1 MLLPHELKEKTF
13 SRVMRGYNPAEV
25 EDYLNFIIEKYSEL
39 YRENDDLARKLNA
52 AVAKIEELGSGDAAV
67 RATLINAKKAADR
80 IVEEANGRADMI
92 LNSIKSRSDAILAE
106 YRVKIE
112 AEQQALAA
120 VENRIAK
127 FKAVLYEEYSAHID
141 AIEKLTVSADSLP
154 EDFDYVG
161 TVIAGVKEDLTNA
174 VAAETAETTEEVPVQ
189 EEMAAE
195 EYTEYTEAYAE
206 DEYAVDEVS
215 SDEVSSDEV
224 SHDEYTSDEY
234 PEEAYA
240 DEVYDDGYAEEEYA
254 EEYADEYTDEYAE
267 EYADE
272 MIPEE
277 DANTGKKMGFL
288 ARHGYTLRKE
298 KKAEEASPEDEFDLL
313 YSDDQGE

>member
-25 EDYLNFIIEKYSEL
+25 DDYLDFIIEKYSEL

-92 LNSIKSRSDAILAE
+92 LNSIKGRSDAILAE
-106 YRVKIE
+106 YKAKIK
-112 AEQQALAA
+112 AEQQALA
-120 VENRIAK
+120 EIEHRIAK

-141 AIEKLTVSADSLP
+141 AIEKLTDSADSLP
-154 EDFDYVG
+154 DEDFDYVG
-161 TVIAGVKEDLTNA
+161 TVVAGVKEDLTA
-174 VAAETAETTEEVPVQ
+174 VVEADTEPV
-189 EEMAAE
+189 
-195 EYTEYTEAYAE
+195 
-206 DEYAVDEVS
+206 
-215 SDEVSSDEV
+215 
-224 SHDEYTSDEY
+224 SDEY
-234 PEEAYA
+234 SEEYSENAEYAEEVSADEAYDETYDEYIDEYSGENAEEEYSEEYSEEYA
-240 DEVYDDGYAEEEYA
+240 DEEYAGDEYA
-254 EEYADEYTDEYAE
+254 EEYADEYAEDYSEYVDEE
-267 EYADE
+267 IVGEKSE
-272 MIPEE
+272 S
-277 DANTGKKMGFL
+277 KKMGFL

-298 KKAEEASPEDEFDLL
+298 KEEGAESSEDEFDLL